1 MLNMFNKRLRIL
13 SENQKKEKQ
22 NGNIRTKKK
31 LLLYS
36 LTGFN

>member
-31 LLLYS
+31 
-36 LTGFN
+36 TIIVFTDWI